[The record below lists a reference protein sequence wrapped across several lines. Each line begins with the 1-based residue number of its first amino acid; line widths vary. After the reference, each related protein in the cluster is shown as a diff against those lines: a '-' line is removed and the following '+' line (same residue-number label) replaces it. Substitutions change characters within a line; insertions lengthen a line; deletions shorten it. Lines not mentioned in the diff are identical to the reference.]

1 MGGAMTMGAAVSL
14 AREGVLQLLMLAA
27 PLLLASVVVGLVVSI
42 LQAATSI
49 QEQTLSFVPKIF
61 AVIGVALLLGPWLG
75 ASMIDFTTRLFES
88 IPAMAAMP

>member
-1 MGGAMTMGAAVSL
+1 MESAMTLGAAVAL
-14 AREGVLQLLMLAA
+14 ARDAVLQLLILAA
-27 PLLLASVVVGLVVSI
+27 PLLVASVVVGLVVSI

-75 ASMIDFTTRLFES
+75 ASMVDYTTRLFES
-88 IPAMAAMP
+88 IAPIGALP